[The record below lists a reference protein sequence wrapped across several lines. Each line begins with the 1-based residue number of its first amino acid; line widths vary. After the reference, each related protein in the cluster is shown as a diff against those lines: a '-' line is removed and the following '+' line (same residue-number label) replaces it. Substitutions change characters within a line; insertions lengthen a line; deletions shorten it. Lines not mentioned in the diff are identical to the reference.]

1 MFLLL
6 NNPVLRKLRQRWISG
21 VVERTLYYCGQRVG
35 DNLRIPYTLS
45 SPRRYL
51 SDLQVGDG

>member
-35 DNLRIPYTLS
+35 DNLRIPLYALVATTLS
-45 SPRRYL
+45 L
-51 SDLQVGDG
+51 